1 MRAPAELPPR
11 SFVACASSLLRLSR
25 FRRQLGDVQQVHW
38 RLFEDRLCVR
48 VELAL
53 KLRNQTAF

>member
-38 RLFEDRLCVR
+38 RLFEDRLCV
-48 VELAL
+48 
-53 KLRNQTAF
+53 